1 VGNWAAVALSIDTSH
16 ALRGTADLRLL
27 VNAVVAA
34 TDHDESDWIE
44 WKSDLDLT
52 TKDGC
57 FQIARAVLAMA
68 NRLPERAKTTC
79 EGLGFI
85 VVGVA
90 PGNLCGIRSVDPA
103 RLDQLIEP
111 YLGSV
116 DGPRWT
122 PTFLQDGGSTVLVVT
137 IEAPQ
142 PGDRIFT
149 LRKEFGGNRSG
160 TVFVRKQ
167 GRTVPADA
175 EDLDGLQRRLTAAPR
190 SSGASLAVRA
200 VGDVPLSWIDP
211 EATRPTIERWANR
224 RRDDLISQA
233 RAVERSRQEPEQTDE
248 IDLTGLTSPQASIA
262 AIARHQDSLRR
273 AMHETASIGSFVEE
287 DTRTVDEYIDQV
299 NKWREQLVEASLEAL
314 PGAYA
319 SRGHGVLAFE
329 VENLGSRFLPDVEV
343 EIRFEFDGASGSDEE
358 PDFLRLPSP
367 PREYGKPKPRVD
379 FLSSGLISPAI
390 APPYLPDLG
399 GIGRRTWL
407 EDGSIVVKFDI
418 GDLRQHAIDVSDDVY
433 VFVTQQL
440 DDGVLHGTWKATVR
454 DVDGVL
460 TGTIDVAVA
469 DEPVDVVKVLTT
481 QRPED

>member
-1 VGNWAAVALSIDTSH
+1 MALSIDTSH
-16 ALRGTADLRLL
+16 ALRGTAELRSL
-27 VNAVVAA
+27 VNAVAA
-34 TDHDESDWIE
+34 ANEHDESHWIE

-57 FQIARAVLAMA
+57 FQIARTVLAMA
-68 NRLPERAKTTC
+68 NRLPERARTTC
-79 EGLGFI
+79 EGLGFV

-90 PGNLCGIRSVDPA
+90 PGKLCGITSVDPA

-122 PTFLQDGGSTVLVVT
+122 PTFLQDRGSTVLVVT
-137 IEAPQ
+137 VEAPE

-190 SSGASLAVRA
+190 SSGASVDIRA

-211 EATRPTIERWANR
+211 EATRPAIERWANR
-224 RRDDLISQA
+224 RRDDLIAQA
-233 RAVERSRQEPEQTDE
+233 RAVERSRQEPEQPDE
-248 IDLTGLTSPQASIA
+248 VDLTGLTSLQASVA
-262 AIARHQDSLRR
+262 AMARQQDPLRR
-273 AMHETASIGSFVEE
+273 AMRDAARLGSFLQEE
-287 DTRTVDEYIDQV
+287 DTRTVHEYIDQV
-299 NKWREQLVEASLEAL
+299 NTWHERLVEASLEAL
-314 PGAYA
+314 PGAYV
-319 SRGHGVLAFE
+319 SGGHGVLAFE

-343 EIRFEFDGASGSDEE
+343 EIRFDFDGAAGADEE
-358 PDFLRLPSP
+358 PDSRRLPSP
-367 PREYGKPKPRVD
+367 PGEYGKPKPRVD
-379 FLSSGLISPAI
+379 LLSSGLISPAI

-399 GIGRRTWL
+399 GIGRRTWV

-418 GDLRQHAIDVSDDVY
+418 GDLRQHATDVSDDVY
-433 VFVTQQL
+433 VFVSRPPE
-440 DDGVLHGTWKATVR
+440 DGVLHGTWKATVR

-469 DEPVDVVKVLTT
+469 REPVDVVKVLTT
-481 QRPED
+481 EPDD